1 MHCETHPTKHKEEWM
16 TQKWKTKNVHSPC
29 FSPPAISWTETS
41 AKHEGICAELLHGSG
56 TLSDW
61 SWAAPSLF
69 PQSNAAAGRTYSAAL
84 NTCECI
90 HNNKEKTNCVP
101 KNLSA
106 RLLDCRA
113 RAVRKPL
120 LSDGMMVDWQTK
132 APTKLE
138 KSSDSATMSFR
149 VTSVILSV
157 QIAIFFPCGQSGKRE
172 KLLVVD
178 KMRKFG
184 KREIAN
190 LLIANWMRFITL
202 PYNKLMSLCV
212 CHKSDKPQQ
221 TVPLSKHPL
230 KPCTDSEIQCHL
242 WQVTYQKSVLWSTL
256 LCLSWQHSVYLQS
269 IVKCLQRK
277 TLFPLPL
284 NNIL

>member
-1 MHCETHPTKHKEEWM
+1 MPWVRWVQNIKENQCFLITLSRFLCWNAMHSETHQTKHKGEWV

-29 FSPPAISWTETS
+29 SSPPAISWTETS
-41 AKHEGICAELLHGSG
+41 AKQWHLCRAASQLRNHLR
-56 TLSDW
+56 W

-69 PQSNAAAGRTYSAAL
+69 PQSNAAAEPRRVYPAAL
-84 NTCECI
+84 NTWECI
-90 HNNKEKTNCVP
+90 HNNKKQKTDHVP

-157 QIAIFFPCGQSGKRE
+157 QIAIFFPCGQSEKKGRSCWLLGRRE
-172 KLLVVD
+172 KV
-178 KMRKFG
+178 
-184 KREIAN
+184 REGRDCKLPDCKLDEIHY
-190 LLIANWMRFITL
+190 FTL
-202 PYNKLMSLCV
+202 
-212 CHKSDKPQQ
+212 
-221 TVPLSKHPL
+221 
-230 KPCTDSEIQCHL
+230 
-242 WQVTYQKSVLWSTL
+242 
-256 LCLSWQHSVYLQS
+256 
-269 IVKCLQRK
+269 
-277 TLFPLPL
+277 
-284 NNIL
+284 